1 MGLMKAMKAANNYW
15 AMVSCDSGIGTL
27 GPENLID
34 NRAHKL
40 VISIGTNVIT
50 FGKADVQSID
60 MICATS
66 EWIKYS
72 IILKTGKRY
81 IATFMVLS
89 LSDKTGRSTSLS
101 GTVNTGKK
109 VSMGL
114 LNFEWWMADLLYKE
128 KPVQTAISPVATATS
143 TEPLTHAP
151 STTQSAAP
159 STAQSTAPSTAQS
172 AAPSAAQS
180 AAKKAE
186 SKTAAPA
193 KTAKATQS
201 KKAVEESQV
210 SREKSALES
219 KEEKNSEDKEKM
231 YLFGLQMI
239 NQRSYDVA
247 YNILSKI
254 KGYKDVD
261 ELLQQ
266 IKDKI

>member
-1 MGLMKAMKAANNYW
+1 
-15 AMVSCDSGIGTL
+15 
-27 GPENLID
+27 
-34 NRAHKL
+34 
-40 VISIGTNVIT
+40 
-50 FGKADVQSID
+50 
-60 MICATS
+60 
-66 EWIKYS
+66 
-72 IILKTGKRY
+72 
-81 IATFMVLS
+81 
-89 LSDKTGRSTSLS
+89 
-101 GTVNTGKK
+101 
-109 VSMGL
+109 MGL

-143 TEPLTHAP
+143 TEPLTQAP

-159 STAQSTAPSTAQS
+159 STAQSAAPSTAQS
-172 AAPSAAQS
+172 T
-180 AAKKAE
+180 AKKAE

-247 YNILSKI
+247 YNILSQI

-266 IKDKI
+266 IEDKI

>member
-15 AMVSCDSGIGTL
+15 AVISCDGGIGYL

-40 VISIGTNVIT
+40 VISIGTSVIT

-128 KPVQTAISPVATATS
+128 KPVQTAISPVATVTS
-143 TEPLTHAP
+143 TEPLTQAP
-151 STTQSAAP
+151 STTQSATP
-159 STAQSTAPSTAQS
+159 ST
-172 AAPSAAQS
+172 AQS

-193 KTAKATQS
+193 KTAKAAQS

-247 YNILSKI
+247 YNILSQI

-266 IKDKI
+266 IEDKI